1 MNPTE
6 KELRMLLMGIVAQN
20 GPQHVRQGTLLG
32 MDQRDEL
39 VVLREPFLGGVSV
52 GLLRY
57 RKDLTKPA
65 PWWVRL
71 FRPGARSETARA

>member
-6 KELRMLLMGIVAQN
+6 KELRMLLMGIVAEC
-20 GPQHVRQGTLLG
+20 GPQHVHQATLIG

-39 VVLREPFLGGVSV
+39 VVSPDAWGGVKIAV
-52 GLLRY
+52 RRY
-57 RKDLTKPA
+57 RQDLTKPA
-65 PWWVRL
+65 PWWARL